1 MTISSSSSSWNK
13 YEISSHIIV
22 GIVSC
27 LWLSSYVLYVSICT
41 FYQHQRQC
49 QRKTVAK
56 EPPFVR
62 SWIPYI
68 GSAIEM
74 NQMTPR
80 RFIQTYCHRNQSPIF
95 TATIAGT
102 SCHFIGDPIMAN
114 IVYEKPH
121 KILDPAVLHQGFLIH
136 VMGIPPTQLQ
146 EFYTDPVAV
155 KGIQTVHHHYL
166 LSKEALAD
174 TIQDVQRRL
183 NVIFQQWMMT
193 TNTTTNTPTTTNTST
208 TTNTTD
214 STASTTSWTECSLLQ
229 WVTEAIYVATTG
241 SLVSDHLAN
250 HEYISTFQLF
260 NQGIALAMA
269 KIPQWL
275 LLRDFRHARERLITA
290 MGSHNQS
297 TLRPLM
303 KARWDELL
311 LLSTST
317 SSSSLRTTNA
327 KTHRHPHLAPE
338 SVTRANMAVWWASLG
353 NSIPAIFWSILNL
366 LHHPDAYHAVQT
378 EVDTIVRQHEE
389 EEKMK
394 KKKHHTKDET
404 TNDHDSSSSSIC
416 FTLEQLD
423 KMVCLRSVFMET
435 LRLESGGFTPRDVQQ
450 DIIVTHTT
458 DNTQYLLR
466 KGTRIMGYGQIIHMD
481 PEIYPNPETF
491 QWDRFLPKTN
501 DSSSSSSSSTTSVR
515 TTFTHKNGKTIDAWK
530 AFGGGAHLCPGRKFI
545 GYEAQA
551 YLAMIIRQLDIR
563 LKQGETIPGIHPK
576 MTGVGVN
583 HPATDVKV
591 EMRRRT

>member
-41 FYQHQRQC
+41 FYQHQRQRQRQR

-193 TNTTTNTPTTTNTST
+193 TNTTTNST
-208 TTNTTD
+208 TTNTT
-214 STASTTSWTECSLLQ
+214 STTTTTTTTTSWTECSLMQ

-250 HEYISTFQLF
+250 HEYISTFQVF

-290 MGSHNQS
+290 MGSHNHHHNHHQS

-311 LLSTST
+311 LLSTSSST
-317 SSSSLRTTNA
+317 SSSSSLRTTNA

-394 KKKHHTKDET
+394 KKKQNHTKDET
-404 TNDHDSSSSSIC
+404 TNDKDGNDDFSSSIC

-450 DIIVTHTT
+450 DIIVTHP
-458 DNTQYLLR
+458 
-466 KGTRIMGYGQIIHMD
+466 G
-481 PEIYPNPETF
+481 PNVP
-491 QWDRFLPKTN
+491 
-501 DSSSSSSSSTTSVR
+501 
-515 TTFTHKNGKTIDAWK
+515 
-530 AFGGGAHLCPGRKFI
+530 
-545 GYEAQA
+545 
-551 YLAMIIRQLDIR
+551 
-563 LKQGETIPGIHPK
+563 
-576 MTGVGVN
+576 
-583 HPATDVKV
+583 
-591 EMRRRT
+591 